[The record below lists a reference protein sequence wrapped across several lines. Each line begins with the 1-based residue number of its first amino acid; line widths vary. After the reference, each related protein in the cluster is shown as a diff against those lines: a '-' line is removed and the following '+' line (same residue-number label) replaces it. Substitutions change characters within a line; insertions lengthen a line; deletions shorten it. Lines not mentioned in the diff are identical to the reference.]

1 MSIIVDKEEIS
12 NKDFKK
18 REIKKMEKITN
29 QTRICTLAELAGFC
43 SGICE
48 GCEFELEDKKN
59 CKEYE
64 NSKEYLER

>member
-1 MSIIVDKEEIS
+1 
-12 NKDFKK
+12 
-18 REIKKMEKITN
+18 MEKITN

-48 GCEFELEDKKN
+48 GCEFELEDKKK